1 MIAYSSPPFSSIV
14 GAKKREQAHKD
25 LTEILISAYLER
37 GESVACVKAFDE
49 ARWESFECFAHLSS
63 ESAYEILKRGVPSR
77 SLAALSD
84 YLGVGK
90 GVVAELV
97 DVDRTTAFRRA
108 STDRPLPMHAGETVL
123 RLLELTSLA
132 EDTFETPEDAAQWL
146 RRAHPMLNGQTP
158 LELAKSGYGAERVK
172 EILIALKYGGAV

>member
-1 MIAYSSPPFSSIV
+1 MITYFSPPSNTV
-14 GAKKREQAHKD
+14 VVKKKREQAYKD
-25 LTEILISAYLER
+25 LTQILISAHRER
-37 GESVACVKAFDE
+37 AEEGNAITAFFGSGLVSAHE
-49 ARWESFECFAHLSS
+49 IWHLSS

-90 GVVAELV
+90 GVVASLV
-97 DVDRTTAFRRA
+97 DVDRTTAFRNA
-108 STDRPLPMHAGETVL
+108 STDRPLPMHAAETVL

-146 RRAHPMLNGQTP
+146 RSAHPMLNGQTP